1 MAELDSWSHD
11 ARDYD
16 VDITM
21 GAPVGQSEASGK
33 LENIVN
39 MFQDRYDKLHK
50 IMRRQCGFVETA
62 NIRHIRT
69 RQWEY
74 TSHRGNPKSVNIIGM
89 VSGLG
94 RTGTGNLRVDIE
106 DKSGGMRVYISASN
120 PLSATIVV
128 DDVIGVTGSF

>member
-69 RQWEY
+69 RQNSQ
-74 TSHRGNPKSVNIIGM
+74 T
-89 VSGLG
+89 
-94 RTGTGNLRVDIE
+94 LRQ
-106 DKSGGMRVYISASN
+106 
-120 PLSATIVV
+120 ATISK
-128 DDVIGVTGSF
+128 VTRIKHEVAIWTHRTRQRADQWIVCANVCT